1 MTDEFGAT
9 GTDTATATIAL
20 NQAPTA
26 NANGPYTGSTSA
38 PVVFDGTGSS
48 DPDGTI
54 VSYEWDFDDD
64 GVIDGTGPTPS
75 HTYADAGTYNVTLT
89 VTDNVGVTDTN
100 TTTADITAANLPPV
114 ADAGGPYTVSINDG
128 GTVIFDGSVSS
139 DPDGTIISWAWD
151 FGDGQTGTGMAPSNT
166 YALPSTYLVTLT
178 VTDNLGA
185 TATDT
190 AIASV
195 VANQAPVANDD
206 TATVVRNGGSVI
218 IPVTANDFDVDGN
231 VDPTTVVITS
241 VPPAN
246 RGTVVNNGDGTVTFT
261 TSGGQTGT
269 VFLTYTVQDDS
280 VPPAVSNEA
289 TVTINVIR

>member
-1 MTDEFGAT
+1 M
-9 GTDTATATIAL
+9 
-20 NQAPTA
+20 
-26 NANGPYTGSTSA
+26 
-38 PVVFDGTGSS
+38 
-48 DPDGTI
+48 
-54 VSYEWDFDDD
+54 
-64 GVIDGTGPTPS
+64 
-75 HTYADAGTYNVTLT
+75 
-89 VTDNVGVTDTN
+89 
-100 TTTADITAANLPPV
+100 
-114 ADAGGPYTVSINDG
+114 
-128 GTVIFDGSVSS
+128 
-139 DPDGTIISWAWD
+139 
-151 FGDGQTGTGMAPSNT
+151 
-166 YALPSTYLVTLT
+166 
-178 VTDNLGA
+178 
-185 TATDT
+185 
-190 AIASV
+190 
-195 VANQAPVANDD
+195 ANQAPVANED